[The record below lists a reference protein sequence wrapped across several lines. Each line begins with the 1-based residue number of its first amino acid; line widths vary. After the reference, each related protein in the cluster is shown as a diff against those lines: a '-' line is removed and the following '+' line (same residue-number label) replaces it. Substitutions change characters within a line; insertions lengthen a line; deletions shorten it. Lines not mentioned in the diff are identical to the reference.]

1 MNFRKLTKKLR
12 KLGCEQLRSTKSSHE
27 EWINPATN
35 TTASIPNHGLKDLKM
50 GTIKSI
56 ERELKVDLDSV

>member
-1 MNFRKLTKKLR
+1 MDEKVARIR
-12 KLGCEQLRSTKSSHE
+12 CEQLRSTKSLHE
-27 EWINPATN
+27 IWINPATN
-35 TTASIPNHGLKDLKM
+35 TTASIPNHGSKDLKI